1 MSSNQQSIL
10 RAEFV
15 EALERGSHMFF
26 YSCDWHALV
35 ADLCGGEGTDAQREA
50 FATQWVTHGA
60 KIREQTAD
68 DTLLVQTLRKWLPLF
83 HGDGLILYRGESAE
97 RMTRKQYGLC
107 WTTKIEVATMFAA
120 GLNAV
125 LPDGG
130 VLLRAYA
137 SSEAVISGPGRHSA
151 YLGEAEHTVD
161 PADLIHME
169 VLNRFPPAD
178 RPQAAA

>member
-10 RAEFV
+10 RAEFF
-15 EALERGSHMFF
+15 EALDRGSHMFF
-26 YSCDWHALV
+26 YSCDWRVLI
-35 ADLCGGEGTDAQREA
+35 ADLCSGEGTDAQREA
-50 FATQWVTHGA
+50 FATQWIAHGA

-83 HGDGLILYRGESAE
+83 LGDGLILYRGESAE
-97 RMTRKQYGLC
+97 RVARKQYGLC

-137 SSEAVISGPGRHSA
+137 SREAVISGPGCHSA

-161 PADLIHME
+161 PADLTNIE
-169 VLNRFPPAD
+169 VLGRFPPAD
-178 RPQAAA
+178 RRLAAA

>member
-1 MSSNQQSIL
+1 MSSSQQSSL
-10 RAEFV
+10 SADFF

-26 YSCDWHALV
+26 YSCDWRALV
-35 ADLCGGEGTDAQREA
+35 ADLCGGEATNAQREV

-83 HGDGLILYRGESAE
+83 HGNGLILYRGESAE
-97 RMTRKQYGLC
+97 RVARKQYGLC
-107 WTTKIEVATMFAA
+107 WTAKIEVATMFAA

-137 SSEAVISGPGRHSA
+137 SREAVISGPGRHSA

-161 PADLIHME
+161 PADLTNME
-169 VLNRFPPAD
+169 VVGRFPRQIAG
-178 RPQAAA
+178 